1 MTKRSNKV
9 KKIPWTDNP
18 KSDFYIDDNA
28 FYILDSISRGHF
40 SGQKASYRFFVAS
53 CQPIEWNQRALIEFL
68 IKASE
73 EYGLKLK
80 NIETMVCAFDEKYEA
95 PIIDQNTGK
104 PFPDVEKEWK
114 EYKKNY
120 KKYQKCRKEQ
130 DIDPDDFISGFKKCF
145 PSNDPKKYIEPK
157 RYKGAYK
164 WALDKIKE
172 SPEADKS
179 KLLSKAFSSN
189 NNDNDLSIDDLK
201 KILEISHWDVLWN
214 SLDEEKKNLV
224 KIYNDIVD
232 YTSFEIDLNKKKKK
246 ELRKDLDAYLEKF
259 INDHL
264 KARTSHKYLGSIS
277 VSQSSNI
284 YTFSKHEDIF
294 LKKFNSMQDQYGDT
308 FTFKDPVEQADY
320 IEGNE
325 KTIKRRYKERQFL
338 FMHTLFAFE
347 KLNYIKIIT
356 LGNTW
361 TMKNS
366 NNLKYFAKVELLP
379 AAKDKINL
387 KFNKKERQNNIFLD
401 KNNGIL
407 KVEGKEVKFR
417 KTTNQYYLLQTFFE
431 DGKLKQNKLSFWDIK
446 ENSNHPLGG
455 KEIKTIR
462 NTVGNLRRKIAQET
476 SIKDFIQAKDQ
487 EIKINSKYTT
497 DS

>member
-1 MTKRSNKV
+1 MKITKKSNKD
-9 KKIPWTDNP
+9 KKIPWADNP
-18 KSDFYIDDNA
+18 KSEYYIDDNA
-28 FYILDSISRGHF
+28 LYILDSISRGHF

-68 IKASE
+68 IKVSE

-95 PIIDQNTGK
+95 PIIDQNTGE
-104 PFPDVEKEWK
+104 PFPDIEKEWK

-120 KKYQKCRKEQ
+120 EEYEECKKKH
-130 DIDPDDFISGFKKCF
+130 DIDPGDIISSLEKCSF
-145 PSNDPKKYIEPK
+145 PVRPK

-172 SPEADKS
+172 SPETDKS
-179 KLLSKAFSSN
+179 KLLSKAFNSSSN
-189 NNDNDLSIDDLK
+189 NNDNDFSADDLK
-201 KILEISHWDVLWN
+201 RILEISHWDVLWN
-214 SLDEEKKNLV
+214 GLDEEKKNLV

-232 YTSFEIDLNKKKKK
+232 YTSFEIDLNKKEKK
-246 ELRKDLDAYLEKF
+246 ELRKDLNSYLEKF

-264 KARTSHKYLGSIS
+264 KIKTRSKYLGSIS

-284 YTFSKHEDIF
+284 YTFSKHKDIF

-308 FTFKDPVEQADY
+308 FTFKNPVEQADY

-379 AAKDKINL
+379 AIKKKINL
-387 KFNKKERQNNIFLD
+387 KFKKKDRLNNISFNEENGTLKVNESKIKNKKFSD
-401 KNNGIL
+401 
-407 KVEGKEVKFR
+407 
-417 KTTNQYYLLQTFFE
+417 QYYVLKIIFNNKSETAKEWFFSE
-431 DGKLKQNKLSFWDIK
+431 FAEEYDSKADFKNKKFYNAVYQLNK
-446 ENSNHPLGG
+446 
-455 KEIKTIR
+455 
-462 NTVGNLRRKIAQET
+462 KIAVET
-476 SIKDFIQAKDQ
+476 GIKGFFITTSKSC
-487 EIKINSKYTT
+487 KIDPKYIST
-497 DS
+497 